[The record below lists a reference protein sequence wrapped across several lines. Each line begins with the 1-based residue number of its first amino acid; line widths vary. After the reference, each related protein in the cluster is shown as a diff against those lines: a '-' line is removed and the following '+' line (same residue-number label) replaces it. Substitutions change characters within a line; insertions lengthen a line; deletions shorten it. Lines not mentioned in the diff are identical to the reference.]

1 MKIYNRKIPIC
12 SVLHNISYATI
23 FNIVH
28 SNTSIVKNLSF
39 HGPDKHP
46 EN

>member
-12 SVLHNISYATI
+12 SVLHNISYTTI

-28 SNTSIVKNLSF
+28 SNTSIGTNLSF
-39 HGPDKHP
+39 HGPVKHP